1 MMIITLADGSKREY
15 NSGISALEVAENI
28 SKSLSKK
35 AVIAEINDKQ
45 LDLSTKI
52 YESCNLKIIT
62 NDDESCLETI
72 RHDTA
77 HVLAMAAKEL
87 YGDKIQVTIGPAI
100 ENGFYYDFATGIH
113 FSTDDLEIIEKKMH
127 EIVARNDKFIRESWA
142 RNDAIKYF
150 LSIGEKYKAEII
162 ESIAEDQEITLYRQG
177 NFLDLCRG
185 PHAPSTGYLKH
196 FKLLKVSGAYW
207 RGDSK
212 NEMLQRIYG
221 TAWESKEALEKHLFM
236 LEESEKRYHVKI
248 GKELDLFHMQQEA
261 VGMVFWHDKGW
272 TLWRIIEDYIRNKLK
287 EHNYIEVKT
296 PTLVDKKLWEMSGH
310 WDKFRQNMFT
320 SETHDGELLALKPMN
335 CPCHVQIFNQGI
347 KSYKDL
353 PIRMAE
359 FGSCHRYEPSGALHG
374 LMRVRGFVQDDAHI
388 FCTEDQINEE
398 TIKFCE
404 MLKSVYKDF
413 GFTDIKV
420 KFSDR
425 PENRAGSDE
434 VWDKAENALR
444 DAAIAAGLDFS
455 INTGEGAF
463 YGPKLEFVLVDALGR
478 DWQCGTIQADF
489 VLPERLGALYVNDK
503 GEKVHPVMLHRVII
517 GSFERFIGILIEHY
531 AGKFPLWLSPVQ
543 IAIATVTNDFDEYAK
558 SVCDKLISIDKT
570 LRIVL
575 DSSSEKIG
583 YKIRNH
589 SVKKIPIIVVIGKNE
604 MDSGNLSVRFLGS
617 NDLQEFTIDE
627 LISFVHNH

>member
-1 MMIITLADGSKREY
+1 MITITLQDGSKREY
-15 NSGISALEVAENI
+15 NQGVSAFEAAESI

-35 AVIAEINDKQ
+35 AVVAEIDGKQ
-45 LDLSTKI
+45 IDLSTKI
-52 YESCNLKIIT
+52 HESCALKIIT
-62 NDDESCLETI
+62 TEDESCLEII

-77 HVLAMAAKEL
+77 HVLATAAKEL
-87 YGDKIQVTIGPAI
+87 YGDNVQVTIGPAI
-100 ENGFYYDFATGIH
+100 ENGFYYDFATQIH
-113 FSTDDLEIIEKKMH
+113 FSTDDLEAIEKKMQ
-127 EIVARNDKFIRESWA
+127 EIVSRNDKFVRESWN

-162 ESIAEDQEITLYRQG
+162 ESIPENQEITLYRQG
-177 NFLDLCRG
+177 DFLDLCRG

-221 TAWESKEALEKHLFM
+221 TAWESKESLERHLFM

-248 GKELDLFHMQQEA
+248 GKELDLFHMQTEA

-287 EHNYIEVKT
+287 EHNYVEVKT
-296 PTLVDKKLWEMSGH
+296 PSLVDKKLWEMSGH
-310 WDKFRQNMFT
+310 WDKFRHNMFT
-320 SETHDGELLALKPMN
+320 SETHDHELLALKPMN
-335 CPCHVQIFNQGI
+335 CPCHIQIFNQGI
-347 KSYKDL
+347 KSYKEL

-404 MLKSVYKDF
+404 MLKNVYKDF

-434 VWDKAENALR
+434 VWDKAEESLKS
-444 DAAIAAGLDFS
+444 AAIASGLNFS
-455 INTGEGAF
+455 INPGEGAF

-543 IAIATVTNDFDEYAK
+543 IVIAPVTNEFDEYAK
-558 SVCDKLISIDKT
+558 VVWEKLISKKND
-570 LRIVL
+570 LRIVI
-575 DSSSEKIG
+575 DNSSEKIG
-583 YKIRNH
+583 YKIRHH
-589 SVKKIPIIVVIGKNE
+589 SVKKIPIIVVVGKNE
-604 MDSGNLSVRFLGS
+604 VSSGNLSIRFLGS
-617 NDLQEFTIDE
+617 SDLQEFTIDE
-627 LISFVHNH
+627 LITFVHNH

>member
-1 MMIITLADGSKREY
+1 MIIITLADGSKREY
-15 NSGISALEVAENI
+15 GSGISVFEIAENI
-28 SKSLSKK
+28 SKSLAKK
-35 AVIAEINDKQ
+35 AVIAVINDKQ

-62 NDDESCLETI
+62 SDDESCLETI

-100 ENGFYYDFATGIH
+100 ENGFYYDFATDIR
-113 FSTDDLEIIEKKMH
+113 FSTDDLEIIEKKMQ
-127 EIVARNDKFIRESWA
+127 EIVARNDKFIRESWV

-150 LSIGEKYKAEII
+150 LSIGEKYKAKII
-162 ESIAEDQEITLYRQG
+162 ESIAEDQEITLYKQG
-177 NFLDLCRG
+177 NFSDLCRG

-221 TAWESKEALEKHLFM
+221 TAWESKERLEKHLFM

-287 EHNYIEVKT
+287 EHDYIEVKT
-296 PTLVDKKLWEMSGH
+296 PSLVDKKLWEMSGH
-310 WDKFRQNMFT
+310 WEKFRQNMFT
-320 SETHDGELLALKPMN
+320 SETQDGEILALKPMN

-359 FGSCHRYEPSGALHG
+359 FGSCHRYEPSGGLHG

-434 VWDKAENALR
+434 VWDKAEKALK
-444 DAAIAAGLDFS
+444 DAAIKSGIDFS
-455 INTGEGAF
+455 INPGEGAF

-489 VLPERLGALYVNDK
+489 VLPERLGALYINDRGK
-503 GEKVHPVMLHRVII
+503 KVHPVMLHRAII

-531 AGKFPLWLSPVQ
+531 AGKFPFWLSPVQ
-543 IAIATVTNDFDEYAK
+543 IAIATVTNEFDEYAK
-558 SVCDKLISIDKT
+558 SVSEKLMSIDKT

-575 DSSSEKIG
+575 DHSSEKIG

>member
-1 MMIITLADGSKREY
+1 MIIITLPDGSKREY
-15 NSGISALEVAENI
+15 NSGISALEVAEGI

-35 AVIAEINDKQ
+35 AVIAVINDKQ

-62 NDDESCLETI
+62 SDDESCLETI

-100 ENGFYYDFATGIH
+100 ENGFYYDFATDIH
-113 FSTDDLEIIEKKMH
+113 FSTDDLEIIEKKMQ
-127 EIVARNDKFIRESWA
+127 EIIARNDKFIRESWA

-162 ESIAEDQEITLYRQG
+162 ESIAEDQEITLYKQG

-221 TAWESKEALEKHLFM
+221 TAWESKERLEKHLFM

-287 EHNYIEVKT
+287 EHNYTEVKT
-296 PTLVDKKLWEMSGH
+296 PSLVDKKLWEMSGH

-413 GFTDIKV
+413 GFMDIKV

-425 PENRAGSDE
+425 PKNRAGSDE
-434 VWDKAENALR
+434 VWDKAEKALK
-444 DAAIAAGLDFS
+444 DAAIKSGIDFS
-455 INTGEGAF
+455 INSGEGAF

-478 DWQCGTIQADF
+478 DWQCGTIQTDF
-489 VLPERLGALYVNDK
+489 VLPERLGALYVNDR
-503 GEKVHPVMLHRVII
+503 GEKVHPVILHRAII

-558 SVCDKLISIDKT
+558 SVSEKLMSIDKN

-575 DSSSEKIG
+575 DHSSEKIG

>member
-1 MMIITLADGSKREY
+1 MIIITLPDGSKREY
-15 NSGISALEVAENI
+15 NSGISALEVAEGI

-35 AVIAEINDKQ
+35 AVIAVINDKQ

-62 NDDESCLETI
+62 SDDESCLETI

-100 ENGFYYDFATGIH
+100 ENGFYYDFATDIH
-113 FSTDDLEIIEKKMH
+113 FSTDDLEIIEKKMQ

-162 ESIAEDQEITLYRQG
+162 ESIAEDQEITLYKQG

-185 PHAPSTGYLKH
+185 PHAPSTAYLKH

-221 TAWESKEALEKHLFM
+221 TAWESKERLEKHLFM

-287 EHNYIEVKT
+287 EHNYTEVKT
-296 PTLVDKKLWEMSGH
+296 PSLVDKKLWEMSGH

-388 FCTEDQINEE
+388 FCTEDQISEE

-434 VWDKAENALR
+434 VWDKAEKALK
-444 DAAIAAGLDFS
+444 DAAIKSGIDFS
-455 INTGEGAF
+455 INSGEGAF

-489 VLPERLGALYVNDK
+489 VLPERLGALYVNDR
-503 GEKVHPVMLHRVII
+503 GEKVHPVILHRAII

-558 SVCDKLISIDKT
+558 SVSEKLMSIDKN

-575 DSSSEKIG
+575 DHSSEKIG